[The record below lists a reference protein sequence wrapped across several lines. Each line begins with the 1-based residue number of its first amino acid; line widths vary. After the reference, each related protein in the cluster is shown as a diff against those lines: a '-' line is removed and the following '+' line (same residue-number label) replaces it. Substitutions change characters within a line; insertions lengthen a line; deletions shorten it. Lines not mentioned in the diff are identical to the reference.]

1 MNSRPQTAWK
11 YTNKKERK
19 MLKDLFYIG
28 LGGALLAKEKVEKEL
43 NELVEKGK
51 LNKEEAQKLIDKA
64 KAKGEEEEEEFK
76 AKLKEAIQEVLE
88 EMDLATKSDIEAL
101 KETKEAKKK

>member
-1 MNSRPQTAWK
+1 
-11 YTNKKERK
+11 
-19 MLKDLFYIG
+19 MLKDLIYIG

-51 LNKEEAQKLIDKA
+51 LNKEEAQKFLDKA
-64 KAKGEEEEEEFK
+64 KAKGEEEEQEFK
-76 AKLKEAIQEVLE
+76 SKIKEAVQEVLE

-101 KETKEAKKK
+101 KNEKKK

>member
-1 MNSRPQTAWK
+1 
-11 YTNKKERK
+11 
-19 MLKDLFYIG
+19 MLKDLIYIG

-64 KAKGEEEEEEFK
+64 KTKGEAEEKEVK
-76 AKLKEAIQEVLE
+76 SKLKEAIREVLE
-88 EMDLATKSDIEAL
+88 EMNLATKADIEAL
-101 KETKEAKKK
+101 KEENKK

>member
-1 MNSRPQTAWK
+1 
-11 YTNKKERK
+11 

-28 LGGALLAKEKVEKEL
+28 LGGALLAKEKVEQEL

-64 KAKGEEEEEEFK
+64 KAKGEEEEKEVK
-76 AKLKEAIQEVLE
+76 AKLKEAIREVLE

-101 KETKEAKKK
+101 KKEKKK

>member
-1 MNSRPQTAWK
+1 MIS
-11 YTNKKERK
+11 YTKTGDII

-28 LGGALLAKEKVEKEL
+28 IGGALLAKEKVEKEL

-51 LNKEEAQKLIDKA
+51 LNKEEAQKLLDKA
-64 KAKGEEEEEEFK
+64 KAKGEEEEKEAK
-76 AKLKEAIQEVLE
+76 TKLKEAIREVLE

-101 KETKEAKKK
+101 HKEKKK

>member
-1 MNSRPQTAWK
+1 
-11 YTNKKERK
+11 
-19 MLKDLFYIG
+19 MLKDLIYIG

-64 KAKGEEEEEEFK
+64 KTKGEEEEKAFK
-76 AKLKEAIQEVLE
+76 AKLKEAVREVLD
-88 EMDLATKSDIEAL
+88 EMDLATKADIEAL
-101 KETKEAKKK
+101 KKEKKK

>member
-1 MNSRPQTAWK
+1 
-11 YTNKKERK
+11 

-43 NELVEKGK
+43 DELVEKGK
-51 LNKEEAQKLIDKA
+51 LNKEEAQKLIDRA
-64 KAKGEEEEEEFK
+64 KAKGEEEEKEFK
-76 AKLKEAIQEVLE
+76 EKLKEAVREVMD

-101 KETKEAKKK
+101 KKEKK